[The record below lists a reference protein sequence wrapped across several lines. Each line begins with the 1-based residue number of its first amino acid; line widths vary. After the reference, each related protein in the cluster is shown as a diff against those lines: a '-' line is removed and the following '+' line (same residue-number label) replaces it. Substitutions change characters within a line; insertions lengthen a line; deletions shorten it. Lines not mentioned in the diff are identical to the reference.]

1 MNKINLEKI
10 EEQLLICHSI
20 QNKYT
25 GFDIGKKYK
34 TLPFS
39 ITEGDIPKF
48 TYVINNK
55 GLVMR
60 FNSLEL
66 KDYFLNIKEWRE
78 QQLNKLLK
86 KL

>member
-1 MNKINLEKI
+1 MK
-10 EEQLLICHSI
+10 EEQLLICHAV

-34 TLPFS
+34 TIPFS
-39 ITEGDIPKF
+39 STEEFI
-48 TYVINNK
+48 YVINNK
-55 GLVMR
+55 GLGMR

>member
-1 MNKINLEKI
+1 MK
-10 EEQLLICHSI
+10 EEQLLICHAV

-34 TLPFS
+34 TIPGA
-39 ITEGDIPKF
+39 TEEFI
-48 TYVINNK
+48 YVINDK
-55 GLVMR
+55 GLGMR

>member
-1 MNKINLEKI
+1 MK
-10 EEQLLICHSI
+10 EEQLLICHAV

-39 ITEGDIPKF
+39 ITEEF